1 MKKYTLLLIDDE
13 PANLQKMHRTF
24 VDQYNVHLAQ
34 TGEEALEVLR
44 AHPID
49 AVITDQR
56 MPRMSGIEFLD
67 AASKEKPDLVR
78 IILTGYADVND
89 LIEAINASKVH
100 KYITKPWE
108 PDQLRMAVREALEKR
123 ELQRENERLAAELQ
137 AANERLRTENIILRR
152 KAELED
158 RARDIICGGA
168 EMESILKLLRRVTGT
183 ETTVLIQGETGTGKE
198 LIARFIHNESH
209 RRDRIFIPVNC
220 GAIPKELVESEF
232 FGHAKGAFTGA
243 SQEKKGFFEMADG
256 GTIFLDEIGEAP
268 PELQVKLLR
277 VIQEGE
283 IMPLGYHQPKK
294 VDVRLIAS
302 TNRNLRAE
310 VETGR
315 FRQDLYFRINVF
327 SVTIPPLRER
337 TRDILPL
344 ADFFLKQFS
353 VKLNRKA
360 GHFKPETRQM
370 LEAYS
375 WPGNVRELQ
384 NEIERLVL
392 LAEPEKEIGPELLS
406 DHVRQPMQPSTPS
419 DGNLKIA
426 VQKLEEEM
434 IRDTMERLNHNKSR
448 VARALGISRQSLLEK
463 LRRMHLR
470 PDLTSLSKKLS

>member
-34 TGEEALEVLR
+34 TGEEALQVLKV
-44 AHPID
+44 HPVD

-67 AASKEKPDLVR
+67 AARKEKPDLVR

-108 PDQLRMAVREALEKR
+108 PDELRMAVREALEKR

-152 KAELED
+152 KAELEE
-158 RARDIICGGA
+158 RARDIIYGGA
-168 EMESILKLLRRVTGT
+168 EMENILKLLRRVTGT

-198 LIARFIHNESH
+198 LIARFIHNESN

-220 GAIPKELVESEF
+220 SAIPKELVESEF

-294 VDVRLIAS
+294 IDVRLIAS
-302 TNRNLRAE
+302 TNKNLRAE
-310 VETGR
+310 VEAGC

-353 VKLNRKA
+353 TKLNRKV
-360 GHFKPETRQM
+360 GHFKLETRQM
-370 LEAYS
+370 LETYN

-392 LAEPEKEIGPELLS
+392 LAEPEKEIGPDLLS
-406 DHVRQPMQPSTPS
+406 DHVRQRMRPSPPP
-419 DGNLKIA
+419 DGNLKVA
-426 VQKLEEEM
+426 VQNLEEEM

-463 LRRMHLR
+463 LRRMHL
-470 PDLTSLSKKLS
+470 PS

>member
-34 TGEEALEVLR
+34 TGEEALQVLKV
-44 AHPID
+44 HPVD

-67 AASKEKPDLVR
+67 AARKEKPDLVR
-78 IILTGYADVND
+78 IILTGYAEVND

-108 PDQLRMAVREALEKR
+108 PDELRMAVREALEKR

-137 AANERLRTENIILRR
+137 AANEQLRTENIILRR

-158 RARDIICGGA
+158 RARDIIYGGA
-168 EMESILKLLRRVTGT
+168 EMENILKLLRRVTGT

-198 LIARFIHNESH
+198 LIARFIHNESN

-220 GAIPKELVESEF
+220 SAIPKELVESEF

-294 VDVRLIAS
+294 IDVRLIAS
-302 TNRNLRAE
+302 TNKNLRAE
-310 VETGR
+310 VEAGC

-353 VKLNRKA
+353 TKLNRKV
-360 GHFKPETRQM
+360 GHFKLETRQM
-370 LEAYS
+370 LETYN

-392 LAEPEKEIGPELLS
+392 LAEPEKEIGPDLLS
-406 DHVRQPMQPSTPS
+406 DHVRQRMRPSPPP
-419 DGNLKIA
+419 DGNLKVA
-426 VQKLEEEM
+426 VQNLEEEM

-463 LRRMHLR
+463 LRRMHL
-470 PDLTSLSKKLS
+470 PS